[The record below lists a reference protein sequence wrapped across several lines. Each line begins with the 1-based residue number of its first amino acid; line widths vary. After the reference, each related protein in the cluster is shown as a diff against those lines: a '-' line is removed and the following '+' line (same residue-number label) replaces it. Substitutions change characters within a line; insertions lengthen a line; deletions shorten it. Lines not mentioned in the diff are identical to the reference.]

1 MLPISNPDTSGLF
14 NRVKKENI
22 ILEKTFDFSLNII
35 EIYKE
40 LIYSKKEY
48 VMSKQ
53 LLKSS
58 TSIGANCVEADSAQS
73 HKDFIAKMSISFK
86 EANETRYWI
95 RLLQYSKFMN
105 NKSILIECEEIIK
118 IITSILNTARK
129 NENKK

>member
-40 LIYSKKEY
+40 LIYKKKDY

-53 LLKSS
+53 LKQ
-58 TSIGANCVEADSAQS
+58 GE
-73 HKDFIAKMSISFK
+73 
-86 EANETRYWI
+86 R
-95 RLLQYSKFMN
+95 
-105 NKSILIECEEIIK
+105 
-118 IITSILNTARK
+118 
-129 NENKK
+129 

>member
-1 MLPISNPDTSGLF
+1 MM
-14 NRVKKENI
+14 KEENI
-22 ILEKTFDFSLNII
+22 ILTKTFNFSLKII

-40 LIYSKKEY
+40 LTYKKKEY

-53 LLKSS
+53 LLKSA

-86 EANETRYWI
+86 EANEIRYWI

-105 NKSILIECEEIIK
+105 NMSILKECEEIVK
-118 IITSILNTARK
+118 IITTILNTARK
-129 NENKK
+129 NENIK